1 MKDTNMLMD
10 LDEDETML
18 KESVLAF
25 AERTLRPRIGP
36 FVERHEFP
44 TELVRE
50 FSALGFMGTSYDP
63 EFDGG
68 GLGTRGAAIVVE
80 TLARVEPGFAA
91 IYLCNSAPMTVIA
104 RYGSHELKER
114 WLGSLCRG
122 ETLASFGVTE
132 TGGGSDVA
140 NIKTRAVQDGSD
152 FVLTG
157 SKVFSTNAGTPL
169 HGLSTVIA
177 VTDPDKGPKGL
188 STFVVPVGTPGF
200 SVGKSSRKVGWRI
213 ANSVELFFDDCRV
226 PAANMVGE
234 RGDGLKQIL
243 TTLSVGRILVGASA
257 LGLARKAV
265 DLAAGY
271 GGARKVGG
279 KPIFANQGVTFPLA
293 DVLTKI
299 HASEL
304 MIRNAA
310 ALTDA
315 GRPFRTE
322 TSMTKLFASELAEE
336 AANVA
341 LQVHGGYGVYEE
353 YEVSGLL
360 GEAKVLSIVEGTSEV
375 QRLII
380 ARELAA

>member
-1 MKDTNMLMD
+1 MLLD
-10 LDEDETML
+10 LDENERLL
-18 KESVLAF
+18 KESVSAF
-25 AERTLRPRIGP
+25 AEKMLRPQVGP

-44 TELVRE
+44 TELVRA
-50 FSALGFMGTSYDP
+50 FSALGFMGTAYNP
-63 EFDGG
+63 EYDGG
-68 GLGTRGAAIVVE
+68 GLGTRGAAIVTEV
-80 TLARVEPGFAA
+80 LSRVDPGFAA
-91 IYLCNSAPMTVIA
+91 IYLCNSAPMTVLA
-104 RYGSHELKER
+104 RYGSDALKRE
-114 WLGSLCRG
+114 WLAPLCRG

-132 TGGGSDVA
+132 PGGGSDVA
-140 NIKTRAVQDGSD
+140 NIKTRAVQDGPD
-152 FVLTG
+152 YVLMG

-169 HGLSTVIA
+169 HGLSTVIT

-200 SVGKSSRKVGWRI
+200 SVGKPGRKVGWRI
-213 ANSVELFFDDCRV
+213 ADSVELYFDNCRV
-226 PAANMVGE
+226 PASNIVGE
-234 RGDGLKQIL
+234 RGDGLRQIL

-271 GGARKVGG
+271 GSARKVGG
-279 KPIFANQGVTFPLA
+279 KPIFGNQGLTFPLA

-299 HASEL
+299 HACEL

-315 GRPFRTE
+315 GRSFRTE
-322 TSMTKLFASELAEE
+322 TSMAKLFASELAEE

-341 LQVHGGYGVYEE
+341 VQVHGGYGVFED

>member
-1 MKDTNMLMD
+1 MLMD
-10 LDEDETML
+10 LDQDETML

-44 TELVRE
+44 TELVKE

-63 EFDGG
+63 AFDGG

-104 RYGSHELKER
+104 RYGSDELKTA
-114 WLGSLCRG
+114 WLGPLCRG

-132 TGGGSDVA
+132 PAGGSDVA

-177 VTDPDKGPKGL
+177 VTDPDKGSKGL

-200 SVGKSSRKVGWRI
+200 GVGKSSRKVGWRI

-226 PAANMVGE
+226 PASNMVGQ

-243 TTLSVGRILVGASA
+243 TTLSIGRILVGASA

-265 DLAAGY
+265 DLAASY